1 MKYGIGA
8 MILGV
13 AVIVIF
19 IPMVVVFSIR
29 GPGDTMSRSIKP
41 PAESIQIGVF
51 LHEENQIVQMD
62 LEEYIRGVVAAEM
75 PAEFHIEALKAQAV
89 AARTFAVKHMVSF
102 GGPGYTENPGADI
115 TTDFRQPQGQAWL
128 SEEKMKLRWGTA
140 GYQKYWPKIKQ
151 AVDETRP
158 YIIVFQGKPIHAV
171 FHSTSGEKT
180 ASAKEVWGYDF
191 PYLRSVACH
200 WDKQSPRYLDVKPY
214 SLAELDKRL
223 GTDVKTMA
231 VSSGGEIAQVLDKTE
246 SGRVDT
252 VRIGNTV
259 FAGQQLREKL
269 GLRSNIFSIRKSE
282 TGLEFITTGYGHGVG
297 LCQYG
302 ANGMAKEGKS
312 YQDILTYYYQ
322 GVSIEKAAKPES
334 R

>member
-19 IPMVVVFSIR
+19 IPVVVVFSLR
-29 GPGDTMSRSIKP
+29 GPANYTARSIQP
-41 PAESIQIGVF
+41 PADSIKVNVY
-51 LHEENQIVQMD
+51 LHEEDRIAEMD
-62 LEEYIRGVVAAEM
+62 LEEYLAGVIAAEM

-89 AARTFAVKHMVSF
+89 AARTFAVKNMVAF
-102 GGPGYTENPGADI
+102 GGAGYAEKPGADI

-128 SEEKMKLRWGTA
+128 SEEKMKIRWGAA
-140 GYQKYWPKIKQ
+140 GFQKYWPKIKQ
-151 AVDETRP
+151 AVEETRP
-158 YIIVFQGKPIHAV
+158 FIVVFQGKPINAV
-171 FHSTSGEKT
+171 YHSTSGEKT

-191 PYLRSVACH
+191 PYLRSVVCQ

-223 GTDVKTMA
+223 GTDAKTMA
-231 VSSGGEIAQVLDKTE
+231 ASTGGQVAQILDKTE
-246 SGRVDT
+246 SGRVDK

-259 FAGQQLREKL
+259 FDGKQVREKL
-269 GLRSNIFSIRKSE
+269 GLRSNLFSIRQSE
-282 TGLEFITTGYGHGVG
+282 AGLEFITTGYGHGVG

-302 ANGMAKEGKS
+302 ANGMAKEGKT
-312 YQDILTYYYQ
+312 YKDILTYYYQ
-322 GVSIEKAAKPES
+322 GVSIEKAVKP
-334 R
+334 

>member
-19 IPMVVVFSIR
+19 IPVVVVFSLR
-29 GPGDTMSRSIKP
+29 GPAARSIQP
-41 PAESIQIGVF
+41 PADSIKINVY
-51 LHEENQIVQMD
+51 LHEEDRIAAMD
-62 LEEYIRGVVAAEM
+62 LEEYLAGVIAAEM

-89 AARTFAVKHMVSF
+89 AARTFAVKNMVAF
-102 GGPGYTENPGADI
+102 GGVGYAEKPGADI

-128 SEEKMKLRWGTA
+128 SEEKMKIRWGAA
-140 GYQKYWPKIKQ
+140 GFQKYWPKIKQ
-151 AVDETRP
+151 AAEETRP
-158 YIIVFQGKPIHAV
+158 FIVVFQGKPINAV
-171 FHSTSGEKT
+171 YHSTSGEKT

-191 PYLRSVACH
+191 PYLRSVVCQ

-223 GTDVKTMA
+223 GTDAKTMA
-231 VSSGGEIAQVLDKTE
+231 ASTGGQVAQILDKTE
-246 SGRVDT
+246 SGRVDK

-259 FAGQQLREKL
+259 FDGKQVREKL
-269 GLRSNIFSIRKSE
+269 GLRSNLFSIRQSE
-282 TGLEFITTGYGHGVG
+282 AGLEFITTGYGHGVG

-302 ANGMAKEGKS
+302 ANGMAKEGKT
-312 YQDILTYYYQ
+312 YKDILTYYYQ
-322 GVSIEKAAKPES
+322 GVSIEKAVKP
-334 R
+334 